1 MKQEEALLWIAEIF
15 EEPIENVKPETLREA
30 IPGFDSMGVLALMAA
45 LDQDFDIVLNEEDI
59 RTIIKVGDILQIL
72 ERNGKLESGAA

>member
-1 MKQEEALLWIAEIF
+1 MRQEAALLWIAEIF

-45 LDQDFDIVLNEEDI
+45 LDQDFDIVLTEEDI

>member
-15 EEPIENVKPETLREA
+15 EEPKENVRPDTLREA

-45 LDQDFDIVLNEEDI
+45 LDKDFDLVLTEEDI
-59 RTIIKVGDILQIL
+59 RTITKVGDILRFL
-72 ERNGKLESGAA
+72 ERNGKIEAGVA

>member
-15 EEPIENVKPETLREA
+15 EEPKENVKPETLREE

-45 LDQDFDIVLNEEDI
+45 LDKDFDLVLTEEDI
-59 RTIIKVGDILQIL
+59 RTITKVGDILQFL
-72 ERNGKLESGAA
+72 ERNGKLEAGVA

>member
-15 EEPIENVKPETLREA
+15 EEPKENVRPETLREE

-45 LDQDFDIVLNEEDI
+45 LDKDFDLVLTEEDI
-59 RTIIKVGDILQIL
+59 RTISKVGDILQIL
-72 ERNGKLESGAA
+72 ERNGKLEAGVA